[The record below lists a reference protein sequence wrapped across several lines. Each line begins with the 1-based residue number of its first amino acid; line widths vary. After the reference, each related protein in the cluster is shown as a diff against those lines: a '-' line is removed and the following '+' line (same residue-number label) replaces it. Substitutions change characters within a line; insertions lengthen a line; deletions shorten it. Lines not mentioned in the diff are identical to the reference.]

1 MACDLDGS
9 KIGSEAHQRIN
20 ESRDRRISASAH
32 QLIGAQVWLGAHV
45 TDGVL
50 PLQASVVEHSDQ
62 SRKTVTQT
70 KFCRR
75 QSRSCDVQSKC
86 NHLLYSPESVPDLI
100 L

>member
-62 SRKTVTQT
+62 SRKTVTV
-70 KFCRR
+70 CLWDWRR
-75 QSRSCDVQSKC
+75 QKQIYLCR
-86 NHLLYSPESVPDLI
+86 
-100 L
+100 

>member
-32 QLIGAQVWLGAHV
+32 QLIDAQVWLGAHV

-62 SRKTVTQT
+62 SRKTVTLPPLQGLN
-70 KFCRR
+70 
-75 QSRSCDVQSKC
+75 SVQSVR
-86 NHLLYSPESVPDLI
+86 L
-100 L
+100 

>member
-20 ESRDRRISASAH
+20 ESRDRCISASAH

-62 SRKTVTQT
+62 SRKTVTLPPLQGLN
-70 KFCRR
+70 
-75 QSRSCDVQSKC
+75 SVQSVR
-86 NHLLYSPESVPDLI
+86 L
-100 L
+100 

>member
-62 SRKTVTQT
+62 SRKTVTPSSFLKEQFCTRRNFPGDPDFSTTESGEVT
-70 KFCRR
+70 K
-75 QSRSCDVQSKC
+75 
-86 NHLLYSPESVPDLI
+86 
-100 L
+100 

>member
-20 ESRDRRISASAH
+20 ESPDRRISASAH

-62 SRKTVTQT
+62 SRKTVTV
-70 KFCRR
+70 CVL
-75 QSRSCDVQSKC
+75 SVLGWD
-86 NHLLYSPESVPDLI
+86 HLFERFRGLGPC
-100 L
+100 

>member
-62 SRKTVTQT
+62 SRKTVTLSTFANQVNDPQRWT
-70 KFCRR
+70 DYYET
-75 QSRSCDVQSKC
+75 SI
-86 NHLLYSPESVPDLI
+86 HY
-100 L
+100 